1 MNKRKEI
8 NNETKLEYEMK
19 HPLLFPEEIAPKLKA
34 CFDRLYLSGFAE
46 EHFHIDDE
54 GYEDY
59 RKYKISDDCYI
70 DTIGK
75 IIQYN
80 IRTTQFNLGFQ
91 DIYINAM
98 CNKLSNVN
106 LPDEQKEKI
115 KDIKETYYKN
125 FIIEISNFN
134 ELYKRQIIIDKL
146 DKIINYEKNKY
157 L

>member
-1 MNKRKEI
+1 
-8 NNETKLEYEMK
+8 
-19 HPLLFPEEIAPKLKA
+19 
-34 CFDRLYLSGFAE
+34 
-46 EHFHIDDE
+46 
-54 GYEDY
+54 
-59 RKYKISDDCYI
+59 
-70 DTIGK
+70 
-75 IIQYN
+75 
-80 IRTTQFNLGFQ
+80 
-91 DIYINAM
+91 M